1 MSRYCKILKNKNQS
15 YKNVKYKLLVLTI
28 IKTYYLSDE
37 FANYLEFFFILFF
50 FVRFEMSNDAVTY

>member
-15 YKNVKYKLLVLTI
+15 YKNFKYKLLVLTI

-37 FANYLEFFFILFF
+37 FANYLEFFLFF
-50 FVRFEMSNDAVTY
+50 FFARFEMSYDAVTY

>member
-15 YKNVKYKLLVLTI
+15 YKNFKYELLVLTI

-37 FANYLEFFFILFF
+37 FANYLEFFF
-50 FVRFEMSNDAVTY
+50 